1 MVKKIRIKIDF
12 SEDNFLFGIS
22 CHKPEYW
29 MAYTLNSAFNYNLTR
44 VLDLP
49 VFHEKLKE
57 VIHYPLFFFKKP
69 DRDLS
74 FYLFPNH
81 HPDGKL
87 FLSQKNTD
95 FFVLVNG
102 IIVEGEKSEFVSDLK
117 QIKHILASFEIP
129 LNKIKQFPG
138 FLSDLELHLI
148 EINKGRK

>member
-12 SEDNFLFGIS
+12 SEDNFLCGIS
-22 CHKPEYW
+22 CHKPDYW
-29 MAYTLNSAFNYNLTR
+29 MALTLNNTFKLKLKR
-44 VLDLP
+44 VADLP

-57 VIHYPLFFFKKP
+57 LIHYPLYFYKDP
-69 DRDLS
+69 ERDIS

-87 FLSQKNTD
+87 FISQKNTD

-102 IIVEGEKSEFVSDLK
+102 IVTDKEKSEFVSDLK
-117 QIKHILASFEIP
+117 KIKHILASFEIP
-129 LNKIKQFPG
+129 LNKIKHLNG